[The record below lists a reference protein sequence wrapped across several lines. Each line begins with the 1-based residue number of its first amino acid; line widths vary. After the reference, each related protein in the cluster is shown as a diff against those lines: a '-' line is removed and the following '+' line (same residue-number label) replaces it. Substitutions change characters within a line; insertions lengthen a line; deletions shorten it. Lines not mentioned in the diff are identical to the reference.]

1 LSIRG
6 ERYGVREKG
15 TTLSKLLLGAMEKTI
30 KKRTNLANF
39 GHFIPEL

>member
-1 LSIRG
+1 MNIRG
-6 ERYGVREKG
+6 ERYGVRVEVA
-15 TTLSKLLLGAMEKTI
+15 TLSKLLIGAMEKTI